1 MADADRSAALKGKF
15 PIRCLT
21 LAVLLFLTALCGG
34 CTPATVKSNQADVDA
49 LSGSDA
55 AAQLLAARRIS
66 EAHWVPPD
74 AVQPL
79 VKLLKSDDAKLRR
92 AAADALACL
101 DKKDGKTILPD
112 LIAAQKTERDNGVRA
127 VIEQSI
133 EHYSMP
139 D

>member
-1 MADADRSAALKGKF
+1 MVDSPPGAALAGWF
-15 PIRCLT
+15 SIPCRSLALLISLT
-21 LAVLLFLTALCGG
+21 MFCVGCAPETFQSGQTDVQALNGSN
-34 CTPATVKSNQADVDA
+34 PAQ
-49 LSGSDA
+49 
-55 AAQLLAARRIS
+55 QLLAARRIS

-79 VKLLKSDDAKLRR
+79 FKLFKSDDAKLRR

-101 DKKDGKTILPD
+101 DKKDGKALIPD
-112 LIAAQKTERDNGVRA
+112 LIAAQKVEKDNGVRA

-133 EHYSMP
+133 ERFSTP